1 MQGTP
6 KADYQKVTTGHA
18 ESQLEMCKKI
28 HLPLSAYKDLKKY
41 ADKKGILFLS
51 TPFDAPSIDT
61 LEDLK
66 LPIYKIPSGEVTNLP
81 YLREN
86 WKTAQKVILSTG
98 MATLKE
104 IGVALNVLANAGT
117 KKENI
122 TVLHCNTEYPTPFED
137 VNLRAML
144 TIRTP

>member
-1 MQGTP
+1 MP
-6 KADYQKVTTGHA
+6 SPSWRCA
-18 ESQLEMCKKI
+18 KKI
-28 HLPLSAYKDLKKY
+28 HLPLSAYKDLKENTRI
-41 ADKKGILFLS
+41 KKAFYFY
-51 TPFDAPSIDT
+51 PHRFDAPSIDT

-81 YLREN
+81 YLRKIG
-86 WKTAQKVILSTG
+86 KTAQKSDFING

-144 TIRTP
+144 TIRDTLKIKVGYSDHSFRY